1 MGCKHKGFTFLEV
14 LAALAIVAIAL
25 VALLRLHL
33 ISIRTTERNDIQ
45 TRAGFLAQ
53 QKLAE
58 LMAKEYPLLGTKSG
72 TLTQDGINLHWQTNV
87 RPFDLAGYKQ
97 DESSALRK
105 VCVDVRWKN
114 GRQDKYFS
122 LATIVADRK
131 LP

>member
-1 MGCKHKGFTFLEV
+1 MDYKHKGFTFLEV
-14 LAALAIVAIAL
+14 LAALAIVSIAL

-33 ISIRTTERNDIQ
+33 ISIRTTERNDIH
-45 TRAGFLAQ
+45 THAGFLAQ
-53 QKLAE
+53 QKMAE
-58 LMAKEYPLLGTKSG
+58 LIAKEYPLIGTESG
-72 TLTQDGINLHWQTNV
+72 TLSQDGITLHWQTNV

-114 GRQDKYFS
+114 GRQDKHFR

>member
-1 MGCKHKGFTFLEV
+1 MVDKYKGFTFLEV

-58 LMAKEYPLLGTKSG
+58 LMAKEYPLIGTKSG
-72 TLTQDGINLHWQTNV
+72 TLSQDGINLHCGKSAWPFAGKTVGRINNFAWQ
-87 RPFDLAGYKQ
+87 R
-97 DESSALRK
+97 
-105 VCVDVRWKN
+105 
-114 GRQDKYFS
+114 
-122 LATIVADRK
+122 
-131 LP
+131 